1 MQNITIQHGGWT
13 ADFAPR
19 FGGRMIRLRW
29 NGFDLLRH
37 PETEDQLREGIYVY
51 GIPVLLP
58 PNRIDAGTFK
68 FHGRRYQLPLNE
80 PWRNNH
86 LHGVV
91 ATREW
96 ELRNRSAN
104 AVLFGCGVEE
114 SAGLGVPFDVE
125 ILYEFSGSTMVQRT
139 TVRNG
144 GELPMPFGIG
154 FHTVFRSP
162 RRARLTAA
170 EFRWEIVRPRFLAS
184 GRKLPWETFN
194 PNEWFDPSEQVI
206 SCHFPMET
214 KEFDGKPF
222 RGALLDYDGLRV
234 RYESGPEFRHWC
246 LWNHDPS
253 DGFLCPEPMSWLVNA
268 PNLPLPPEETGFQTI
283 APHGSWNGIN
293 RISVEELQ

>member
-184 GRKLPWETFN
+184 GRKLPWDQFN
-194 PNEWFDPSEQVI
+194 PNDWFDPSKQTI

-222 RGALLDYDGLRV
+222 RGALLDYDDLRV